1 MRNADAGVNTN
12 RMEAMPNVTV
22 LLALPLTIGIMT
34 GVAHAQLA
42 DAEPLLI
49 TWEET
54 AVPLRAFHYDRRSF
68 LCPPTDNP
76 TAFPI
81 WGDEFYKDDSS
92 ICAAAVHFGVIT
104 AAGGEVTIQEV
115 DGLED
120 YPGLER
126 NGVVSEPFGAWFF
139 SFQFVGLFETVS
151 P

>member
-1 MRNADAGVNTN
+1 MSSSQQSRPCAWLIITAVAIAAPLSAPSAQDQIETAAP
-12 RMEAMPNVTV
+12 EA
-22 LLALPLTIGIMT
+22 
-34 GVAHAQLA
+34 
-42 DAEPLLI
+42 I
-49 TWEET
+49 TWEDT
-54 AVPLRAFHYDRRSF
+54 AVPLRLEHYDRRSF
-68 LCPPTDNP
+68 KCPPTDDP

-139 SFQFVGLFETVS
+139 SFQFMGLFETVS